1 MGRAWECVGAM
12 HLGSDE
18 CVGAMHLGSDESV
31 GAMHLGSDECAGAM
45 HLGSD
50 ECVGAMHLVAL
61 RATKR
66 ALYLP
71 SFCHFLIVNKLLSP
85 HLSLTFTKIS
95 KGEVSSTDC
104 PKLAPDIFGHKIVA
118 NVVRSTP
125 AVFSRCDDVTFF
137 LRFFKLAAQTKT
149 SLWYPGPPLTGVACM
164 GEFAA
169 ILSIKHPQVL
179 GSPVTVGD
187 NIVAV
192 KDLCDGQDLPR
203 NNDQRST

>member
-1 MGRAWECVGAM
+1 LAPT
-12 HLGSDE
+12 
-18 CVGAMHLGSDESV
+18 SV
-31 GAMHLGSDECAGAM
+31 RERCILA
-45 HLGSD
+45 D